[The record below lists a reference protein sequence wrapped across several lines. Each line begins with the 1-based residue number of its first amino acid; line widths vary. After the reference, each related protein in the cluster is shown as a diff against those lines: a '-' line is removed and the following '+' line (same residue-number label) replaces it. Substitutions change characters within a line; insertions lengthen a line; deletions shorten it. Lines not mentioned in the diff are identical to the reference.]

1 MNRWSPRVTVATVI
15 PRDDRFLLVEEDRGG
30 PVSVFNQPAGHLEPG
45 ERLIEAARRETREE
59 TAWDVAITAY
69 LGLYIFTAADGL
81 VFHSHGFIARPRAAH
96 ETPLDDG
103 ILGTHWLRL
112 EEIESLAQE
121 GRLRSSLVLTR
132 VRDYGAGRRFP
143 LSVIREA

>member
-1 MNRWSPRVTVATVI
+1 MSRWSPRVTVATVI
-15 PRDDRFLLVEEDRGG
+15 PHDDRFLLVEEDRGG
-30 PVSVFNQPAGHLEPG
+30 PASQFNQPAGHLEPG

-96 ETPLDDG
+96 TTPLDHG
-103 ILGTHWLRL
+103 ILGAHWLRP

-121 GRLRSSLVLTR
+121 GRLRSPLVLTR
-132 VRDYGAGRRFP
+132 IRDYRAGRRFP
-143 LSVIREA
+143 LSVIHEG